1 MIVTSVA
8 NSHQRSDP
16 GKPNVTAR
24 LNRNATVLNLFD
36 ERLFQ
41 VRMKNGAASSAH
53 FVVARVPVL
62 A

>member
-1 MIVTSVA
+1 
-8 NSHQRSDP
+8 
-16 GKPNVTAR
+16 VTAR